1 MSIGS
6 SEFTTGSLTDV
17 LCLIE
22 SDSVLHHRKVMSSLI
37 ALYIITH

>member
-6 SEFTTGSLTDV
+6 SEFTTGSPADV
-17 LCLIE
+17 LYLIE